1 MDETLATLERRGF
14 SPTLVIDVGAN
25 VGQWADRAAAAFPA
39 ARFHLIEP
47 QAGCQP
53 ALARFRAPRFQV
65 HPTAVTSGD
74 VRAVRFI
81 GGGQD
86 RASTGAF
93 ISPTDSPSDDAAVYP
108 ATTLDAL
115 LSREIRRDD
124 RVLLKLDVEG
134 HETAVLQGARS
145 LLRMAE
151 VLLCE
156 VNFYDAG
163 SLGVTVFADLLGF
176 ARQQGFALDD
186 FASLAERRRDGRL
199 RQGDAVFIRCDSPLL
214 ADARFE

>member
-25 VGQWADRAAAAFPA
+25 VGQWADRAAAAFPD

-47 QAGCQP
+47 QGGCQP
-53 ALARFRAPRFQV
+53 ALARFRPPRFQV
-65 HPTAVTSGD
+65 HQTAVTSGE
-74 VRAVRFI
+74 VHMVRFI

-86 RASTGAF
+86 RAGTGAF

-115 LSREIRRDD
+115 LSGEITPDD

-145 LLRMAE
+145 LLGMAE

-163 SLGVTVFADLLGF
+163 SLGVTVFADLLEF

-199 RQGDAVFIRCDSPLL
+199 RQGDAVFIRRDSPLL
-214 ADARFE
+214 ADARFD